1 MKIFKKL
8 LLVFVI
14 CWIAIFVLTFITVG
28 KDLLLKDR
36 LLYSFALSI
45 IAVFVFFIYGVRSVG
60 KTFSK
65 KGGSISS
72 DKEVKTFYVFEG
84 AFSKNLVY
92 RVENN
97 KIYRGMSRQ
106 FEYEIK
112 GDKICKALSNKW
124 LYRIENNRIYEG
136 SNRTAA
142 LYRIE
147 NGKIY
152 EGDFSPKVVYRISA
166 SRFG

>member
-1 MKIFKKL
+1 MKTFKKL
-8 LLVFVI
+8 LPVFVI
-14 CWIAIFVLTFITVG
+14 CWIAIFALTFITAG
-28 KDLLLKDR
+28 KDLIMKDR
-36 LLYSFALSI
+36 LIYSFALSV
-45 IAVFVFFIYGVRSVG
+45 IAASVFFIYGGGSVT
-60 KTFSK
+60 KTSSK
-65 KGGSISS
+65 KGSISS

-84 AFSKNLVY
+84 AFSKTLVY
-92 RVENN
+92 RIENDR
-97 KIYRGMSRQ
+97 IYRGMSRQ

-124 LYRIENNRIYEG
+124 LYRIENNLIYEG

-142 LYRIE
+142 LYKIE

-152 EGDFSPKVVYRISA
+152 EGDFSPKVVYRIST